1 MIPEG
6 ATWLGHSPDLPFPL
20 VQAGLYF
27 LKPPGGRLPPP
38 PFPTHSGHQKPGWAE
53 GPLAP
58 GLLILSH
65 SQLDGWSQAWG
76 LS

>member
-20 VQAGLYF
+20 VQASLYF

-38 PFPTHSGHQKPGWAE
+38 PFQPTLGTRSQGGQR
-53 GPLAP
+53 GPWP
-58 GLLILSH
+58 QDS
-65 SQLDGWSQAWG
+65 SSFPTPN
-76 LS
+76 